1 MTELDELIA
10 RVNRNMP
17 PATRLLEG
25 RVVAAEI
32 AARRVDMTFR
42 MKSEYCR
49 NMGLQSYRQT
59 VAAARPK
66 RRVCGAFLY

>member
-10 RVNRNMP
+10 RVNRNM
-17 PATRLLEG
+17 L
-25 RVVAAEI
+25 AADI
-32 AARRVDMTFR
+32 AARWVDMTFR

-66 RRVCGAFLY
+66 RRVCGPFLY